1 VRTLWWRI
9 APIFLLTVKQFTGGK
24 AVRAV
29 FLLAMIPTLFGV
41 IYRINPDQSRPRRE
55 FDSLF
60 IDLVLPT
67 ILPLATL
74 VLATA
79 TFGDEIEDR
88 TLPYLVLKPISRLRI
103 VIEKALA
110 AIAVSA
116 PVIGFAM
123 GVTWLLIFTGDAGEN
138 KDMLWASLVAVLI
151 GVSIYTCVFQLISL
165 LIRRAILASII
176 YSLVWE
182 TVLGRFIAGL
192 RYLSIRHIVSSVY
205 TSVLDDPRL
214 GIDNAFGTQAAIIA
228 AVIVCAIAIALSTWR
243 LRRIN
248 IE

>member
-1 VRTLWWRI
+1 VSGLWWRV

-29 FLLAMIPTLFGV
+29 FGLALIPALFAI
-41 IYRINPDQSRPRRE
+41 IYRINPDDVRPRRA
-55 FDSLF
+55 FDDIF
-60 IDLVLPT
+60 IDLLLPT

-88 TLPYLVLKPISRLRI
+88 TLPYLVLKPITRLRI

-116 PVIGFAM
+116 PIIGFCA
-123 GVTWLLIFTGDAGEN
+123 VLTWVLIFAGDALEN
-138 KDMLWASLVAVLI
+138 TDILWASLVAVLV

-182 TVLGRFIAGL
+182 TVLGRFVTGL
-192 RYLSIRHIVSSVY
+192 RYLSIRHVVSSVY
-205 TSVLDDPRL
+205 TSVLNDPRL
-214 GIDNAFGTQAAIIA
+214 GIDNAFGTSASIVAA
-228 AVIVCAIAIALSTWR
+228 AVVCAITIALSTWR
-243 LRRIN
+243 LRSIN

>member
-1 VRTLWWRI
+1 MSGLWWRI
-9 APIFLLTVKQFTGGK
+9 APIFMLTVKQFTGGK

-29 FLLAMIPTLFGV
+29 FGLAMIPALFAV
-41 IYRINPDQSRPRRE
+41 IYRINPDARPRRSY
-55 FDSLF
+55 DDLF
-60 IDLVLPT
+60 VDLLLPT

-88 TLPYLVLKPISRLRI
+88 TLPYLVLKPISRIRI
-103 VIEKALA
+103 VFEKALA

-116 PVIGFAM
+116 PVIGIC
-123 GVTWLLIFTGDAGEN
+123 VTITWLLIFAGDALDN
-138 KDMLWASLVAVLI
+138 TDMLWASLVAVLV
-151 GVSIYTCVFQLISL
+151 GVSLYTCVFQLISL

-214 GIDNAFGTQAAIIA
+214 GIDNAFGSGAAIIA
-228 AVIVCAIAIALSTWR
+228 AAVVCLIAIVISTWR
-243 LRRIN
+243 LRNIN

>member
-1 VRTLWWRI
+1 MMSN
-9 APIFLLTVKQFTGGK
+9 
-24 AVRAV
+24 RAERSTMSS
-29 FLLAMIPTLFGV
+29 LNLF
-41 IYRINPDQSRPRRE
+41 
-55 FDSLF
+55 
-60 IDLVLPT
+60 LPT

-88 TLPYLVLKPISRLRI
+88 TLPYLVLKPITRLRI

-116 PVIGFAM
+116 PIIGF
-123 GVTWLLIFTGDAGEN
+123 GVILTWVLSLRVTRADNTDI
-138 KDMLWASLVAVLI
+138 LWASLAAVLV

-192 RYLSIRHIVSSVY
+192 ALPVDPARRFVGLHLGAGRSATGYRQRVWNQLQSIV
-205 TSVLDDPRL
+205 
-214 GIDNAFGTQAAIIA
+214 AAA
-228 AVIVCAIAIALSTWR
+228 IVCAITIALSTWR
-243 LRRIN
+243 LRKIN